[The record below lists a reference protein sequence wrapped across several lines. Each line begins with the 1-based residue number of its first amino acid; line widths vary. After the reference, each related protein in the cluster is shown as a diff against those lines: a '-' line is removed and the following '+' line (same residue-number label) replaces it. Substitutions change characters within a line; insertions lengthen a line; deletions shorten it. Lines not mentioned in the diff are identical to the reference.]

1 MPKLEFT
8 PQELKNYFGT
18 EVKYRHCFY
27 EKSVEKADVMLVHAD
42 GHYPCKLLD
51 ERRPNEPLEVMEY
64 RKKIFVPKTK
74 PYFGKIVS
82 SLQKIRRSSD
92 WSIRYEGD
100 FPKIPEGETLK
111 DYTELYYPQF
121 TSITNW
127 VFAVLLKKYLTDPNA
142 VMFCYPKEVGGE
154 VNKYLEPII
163 SVIDSCHVLDYVYQ
177 DYAVF
182 VNPTGCWYETSK
194 GKFPGKSY
202 YVVTTQKIT
211 RYDQVDG
218 RGTLMPVFD
227 YEHGLEEL
235 PVYKIGAVIC
245 ASNGERLLYES
256 RISGII
262 PEFDEAIREYSDLQA
277 AVVVHLY
284 PERWEFTQQECA
296 NCNGTGKRRNPVWT
310 NECGPETPCDL
321 PCDNKACRN
330 GYVVA
335 GPYSKMMIRPSAS
348 IEGQGNIPNPPAGY
362 IEKDVQIIKEQRSSV
377 NEHITNGLAS
387 INFEFIATTP
397 LSQSGVAKEVDKDEL
412 NNTVHSIAEDI
423 VRCMDWTY
431 WMIARY
437 RYGLVYGPEDIEA
450 MLPHIAVPE
459 KYDILSYTHLEEQL
473 KNLKDS
479 KANPVI
485 TNAVEVEY
493 ANKAFNNDPSI
504 RDLVRLV
511 LELDPLSNIPED
523 DKMSRLS
530 NKGITLETY
539 IISSNIQEF
548 VQRAIEA
555 DEGFPELE
563 TAEQKVIIAA
573 YAAEQVAAANADLIP
588 VEDIEPEDKL
598 KPPAVPQPTPV
609 NKGVK
614 PSIEIDLDSLIPD
627 SMIVK
632 NKNRVSIIKEKAA
645 LQKEINNL
653 ISLIDSVWKA

>member
-8 PQELKNYFGT
+8 ALELKNYFGT
-18 EVKYRHCFY
+18 EIRYRHCFY
-27 EKSVEKADVMLVHAD
+27 EKSVHMAEAMDVHAD
-42 GHYPCKLLD
+42 GLIPCKLL
-51 ERRPNEPLEVMEY
+51 ETRRPNEPAEVLEY
-64 RKKIFVPKTK
+64 RKSIFVPKTK
-74 PYFGKIVS
+74 PYFSKIIS

-142 VMFCYPKEVGGE
+142 IMFCYPKEIGGE
-154 VNKYLEPII
+154 ANKYLEPII
-163 SVIDSCHVLDYVYQ
+163 TVIDSCHVLDYVYQ

-182 VNPTGCWYETSK
+182 VNPAGCWYETAK
-194 GKFPGKSY
+194 GKFPGKSF
-202 YVVTTQKIT
+202 YVVTTERII

-218 RGTLMPVFD
+218 RGTLSPVLD

-245 ASNGERLLYES
+245 SSNGERVLYES

-277 AVVVHLY
+277 AKVMHMF

-296 NCNGTGKRRNPVWT
+296 NCNGTGKRRNPQWHQG
-310 NECGPETPCDL
+310 CGEETPCDL
-321 PCDNKACRN
+321 PCDNKSCRN

-335 GPYSKMMIRPSAS
+335 GPYSKMMIRPPAA
-348 IEGQGNIPNPPAGY
+348 IEGQGNIPNPPAGF
-362 IEKDVQIIKEQRSSV
+362 IEKDVEIIKVQEESV
-377 NEHITNGLAS
+377 IAHITNGLAS

-423 VRCMDWTY
+423 VRCMDWGY

-437 RYGLVYGPEDIEA
+437 RYGLVYSIEDIEA

-473 KNLKDS
+473 KNLKES

-485 TNAVEVEY
+485 INAVEVEY

-511 LELDPLSNIPED
+511 LELDPLANISEE
-523 DKMSRLS
+523 DKMQRLS

-539 IISSNIQEF
+539 VISSNINEF
-548 VQRAIEA
+548 VERALAEKK
-555 DEGFPELE
+555 GFAEMELVK
-563 TAEQKVIIAA
+563 QKEIIAG
-573 YAAEQVAAANADLIP
+573 YAKEQIKSMNADLLPEPDPNIP
-588 VEDIEPEDKL
+588 PGE
-598 KPPAVPQPTPV
+598 
-609 NKGVK
+609 
-614 PSIEIDLDSLIPD
+614 
-627 SMIVK
+627 
-632 NKNRVSIIKEKAA
+632 
-645 LQKEINNL
+645 
-653 ISLIDSVWKA
+653 

>member
-8 PQELKNYFGT
+8 PLELKNYFGI

-27 EKSVEKADVMLVHAD
+27 EKSVVMADTMLVHAD
-42 GHYPCKLLD
+42 GIYPCKLLD
-51 ERRPNEPLEVMEY
+51 ERRPNEPMEVMEY

-142 VMFCYPKEVGGE
+142 IMFCYPKEVGGE
-154 VNKYLEPII
+154 VNKYLQPII
-163 SVIDSCHVLDYVYQ
+163 NVIDSCHVLDYVYQ

-182 VNPTGCWYETSK
+182 VNPAGCWYETSK
-194 GKFPGKSY
+194 GKLPGKSF
-202 YVVTTQKIT
+202 YVVTTERIT
-211 RYDQVDG
+211 RYDQIDG
-218 RGTLMPVFD
+218 RGTLSPVLD
-227 YEHGLEEL
+227 YLHGLEEL
-235 PVYKIGAVIC
+235 PVYKIGAIIC
-245 ASNGERLLYES
+245 ASNGEKLLYES
-256 RISGII
+256 RVSGII

-277 AVVVHLY
+277 SVVIHMY
-284 PERWEFTQQECA
+284 PERWEYTQEECA
-296 NCNGTGKRRNPVWT
+296 VCKGTGKRRNPLWFDS
-310 NECGPETPCDL
+310 CGAETPCDL

-335 GPYSKMMIRPSAS
+335 GPYSKMMIRPLTAM
-348 IEGQGNIPNPPAGY
+348 EGQGNIPNPPAGY
-362 IEKDVQIIKEQRSSV
+362 IEKDVEIIKLQQESV
-377 NEHITNGLAS
+377 MSHITNGLAS
-387 INFEFIATTP
+387 INFEFIAMTP

-423 VRCMDWTY
+423 VRCMDWGY

-437 RYGLVYGPEDIEA
+437 RYGVVYGLEDIEA

-459 KYDILSYTHLEEQL
+459 KYDILSSSHLEEQL
-473 KNLKDS
+473 KNLKES

-511 LELDPLSNIPED
+511 LELDPLANISED
-523 DKMSRLS
+523 DKMTRLA

-539 IISSNIQEF
+539 VISSNIQEF

-555 DEGFPELE
+555 DEGFPELD
-563 TAEQKVIIAA
+563 TAKQKEIIAG
-573 YAAEQVAAANADLIP
+573 YAKELVELVNVDLIPIEEIPPPEEKPIEDDPAVITNADIGKLPLALQQLALAKTRSIADGDNKLADLI
-588 VEDIEPEDKL
+588 EAKMKQLIE
-598 KPPAVPQPTPV
+598 
-609 NKGVK
+609 
-614 PSIEIDLDSLIPD
+614 
-627 SMIVK
+627 
-632 NKNRVSIIKEKAA
+632 A
-645 LQKEINNL
+645 L
-653 ISLIDSVWKA
+653 